1 MADKYKGETSIYIA
15 VGNVKIVSLQF
26 ILKNNDIVA
35 TVHDVLVNIDKSTCL
50 HATQENNKSL
60 LVR

>member
-35 TVHDVLVNIDKSTCL
+35 TVHDVLVNIDKKHLPTCY
-50 HATQENNKSL
+50 TRK
-60 LVR
+60 